1 MDNELAI
8 SVKSLSFSYGQKIA
22 LNNFSC
28 EVRKGEIFALLG
40 PNGGGKTTLFK
51 ILATLLP
58 LQKGSVNIFNFGL
71 TDSPQEIRKFI
82 GVVFQNPSIDLKLT
96 VKENI
101 IHHGRLFNITG
112 KLFGIYYVKVNN
124 PSVWH
129 EDVMMYEV
137 YDENTRYQLGQF
149 YMDLYPRN
157 DKYQH
162 AAEFTIRSAQVNK
175 KYSQLPIACIVTNFS
190 EPTNI
195 YPSLL
200 TLEEVETLFHEFGHL
215 LHDILSKTE
224 LATQSGTSVDIDF
237 VEAMKWFDLA
247 SLHHKL
253 IDDVF
258 ERTRNIRSS
267 DLLCENKDICKYAY
281 RVYRKASA
289 IGNVN
294 ISDKGLN
301 SDIHASAKYRAHV
314 IKVMTKKAVSGC

>member
-112 KLFGIYYVKVNN
+112 KN
-124 PSVWH
+124 
-129 EDVMMYEV
+129 
-137 YDENTRYQLGQF
+137 
-149 YMDLYPRN
+149 
-157 DKYQH
+157 
-162 AAEFTIRSAQVNK
+162 
-175 KYSQLPIACIVTNFS
+175 
-190 EPTNI
+190 
-195 YPSLL
+195 
-200 TLEEVETLFHEFGHL
+200 L
-215 LHDILSKTE
+215 LHRMEKNLEHFNLNERKNDLAENLSGGLRRRLELSKTLITKPKILLLDEPSTGLDPAVRIDLSTE
-224 LATQSGTSVDIDF
+224 LKRLRREEKTTIVITTHHMDEAERCDRVGIIHEGKLIAKGMPEELKKEISNDIVVKIETNIPKELQNHILDKLRLNSTISD
-237 VEAMKWFDLA
+237 E
-247 SLHHKL
+247 SLYINTTKNNDSIHKL
-253 IDDVF
+253 YDLFSDQIQSITFSQPSLEDVF
-258 ERTRNIRSS
+258 VQKTGHKF
-267 DLLCENKDICKYAY
+267 KDIE
-281 RVYRKASA
+281 
-289 IGNVN
+289 
-294 ISDKGLN
+294 
-301 SDIHASAKYRAHV
+301 
-314 IKVMTKKAVSGC
+314 